1 MTAATVPVAL
11 DDGRRAERSAGP
23 HRRLCT
29 RRAERRFFT
38 PSPSMRPFRYL
49 LFAAGFLPGILRAQA
64 PAPLVLQAAP
74 GPSTATTGS
83 AIRVS
88 RPPVIDGREDDE
100 VWRHAPPMDQF
111 RQFVPAEDADPTFR
125 TEVRAAWDDRNLY
138 VVVRAHDP
146 HPDSILSLL
155 SRRDVRTNSDQIK
168 IIIDGYLDRRNGIEL
183 MVNPAGVKRDA
194 AIYSDV
200 VEDMTW
206 DGVWDGAARVDSLGW
221 VAEFAVPFGQIRFNP
236 GQRAFGFGVWRD
248 VARLN
253 ERVAWPAYRQSVQ
266 AIASQLGTLEGLEGI
281 TRGSRLELLPYTVT
295 RNVTGA
301 DGDDWRHT
309 QEFSGGLDL
318 KLGLG
323 SNLTLDATVNPDFGQ
338 VEADPAVL
346 NLTAFEIRFEER
358 RPFFQEG
365 VGLFRCGGP
374 CEGIFYTRRIGR
386 APQLRSSS
394 AEPNAT
400 TILGAGKLTGRL
412 GNGVSIGLVEAVT
425 RREVGTGDRTVEPR
439 TNYLVARAL
448 KEMREGRSAFG
459 VMGTAVNRDLDPAT
473 EPWLRREAYTFVAQ
487 GYHRFAQDA
496 WEVMMYTGQNVVRG
510 SKEAIAQTQLSS
522 VHYYQRPDHEKAFN
536 PELTSLRGAVVGGS
550 LTKLRGS
557 IRYNNF
563 VRAAG
568 PGLEL
573 NDLGFVPVVNDLSL
587 RQALS
592 YQSLRPQWFFRRTF
606 NQLSTEQHWTMGGL
620 SQGLRVQGHLS
631 AEFTNFWGGAVTWS
645 VSDLGLS
652 HCVAC
657 ARGGPATR
665 QSVKH
670 DLQLDL
676 TGDPRQAFRPS
687 FTLAGGVGDEGHSY
701 GWLAASEVEV
711 RVASRFS
718 VSVGPSFHHRVD
730 DLQWIGNFGALLSD
744 TTHFTFAR
752 LDQRT
757 IGVTTR
763 ANWTATPNLSFQF
776 YGQPFVSTGAFRNWR
791 EIADA
796 RSKRYGD
803 RYRPYGDGRDP
814 DGFNY
819 KEFNSNAVMR
829 WEYRPGSVLFV
840 VWQQGRVQD
849 DRNPGTFELARDY
862 RDLFRAHPDNTV
874 LVKLSYWL
882 NP

>member
-1 MTAATVPVAL
+1 MRIRPALLVSGVVIPGLLAAQGVPQLTMPRTPA
-11 DDGRRAERSAGP
+11 RA
-23 HRRLCT
+23 
-29 RRAERRFFT
+29 
-38 PSPSMRPFRYL
+38 
-49 LFAAGFLPGILRAQA
+49 
-64 PAPLVLQAAP
+64 
-74 GPSTATTGS
+74 STATTGS
-83 AIRVS
+83 AVRVS
-88 RPPVIDGREDDE
+88 RAPVVDGRDDDE
-100 VWRHAPPMDQF
+100 AWRQAPPMDQF
-111 RQFVPAEDADPTFR
+111 RQFTPAEDGDPTFR
-125 TEVRAAWDDRNLY
+125 TEVRAAYDDRNLY
-138 VVVRAHDP
+138 VVVRAWDP

-221 VAEFAVPFGQIRFNP
+221 VAEFSVPFGQIRFNP

-248 VARLN
+248 VARLS
-253 ERVAWPAYRQSVQ
+253 ERVAWPAYRQSSQ
-266 AIASQLGTLEGLEGI
+266 TLASQLGTLDGLEGI
-281 TRGSRLELLPYTVT
+281 ARGSRLELLPYAVT
-295 RNVTGA
+295 KNVTEAAGA
-301 DGDDWRHT
+301 DWRHP
-309 QEFSGGLDL
+309 QKVAGGLDL

-386 APQLRSSS
+386 APQLRTSD

-412 GNGVSIGLVEAVT
+412 GKGVSIGLVEAVT
-425 RREVGTGDRTVEPR
+425 RREEGLDGLTIEPR

-448 KEMREGRSAFG
+448 REMRDGRSAFG

-473 EPWLRREAYTFVAQ
+473 EPYLRREAYSFVAQ
-487 GYHRFAQDA
+487 GYHRFARDG
-496 WEVMMYTGQNVVRG
+496 WEVMMYTGQNLVRG
-510 SKEAIAQTQLSS
+510 SRDAIARTQLSS
-522 VHYYQRPDHEKAFN
+522 VHYYQRPDHEKSFD
-536 PELTSLRGAVVGGS
+536 PDLTALRGAVVGGS

-557 IRYNNF
+557 VRYNNF

-587 RQALS
+587 RQTLS
-592 YQSLRPQWFFRRTF
+592 YQSLRPRGFVRQTY
-606 NQLSTEQHWTMGGL
+606 NQVSTEQHWTMGGL
-620 SQGLRVQGHLS
+620 SQGLRVQGHFS
-631 AEFTNFWGGAVTWS
+631 AEFTNFWGGAVTGS
-645 VSDLGLS
+645 VTDVGLT

-665 QSVKH
+665 QSPKY

-676 TGDPRQAFRPS
+676 VGDKRQALVPS
-687 FTLAGGVGDEGHSY
+687 FTLAGGIGDEGHSS
-701 GWLAASEVEV
+701 GWLAASSVEL

-718 VSVGPSFHHRVD
+718 LSVGPSFNHRVD

-744 TTHFTFAR
+744 TTHYTFAR

-757 IGVTTR
+757 LSLTTR
-763 ANWTATPNLSFQF
+763 LNWTASPNLSFQF
-776 YGQPFVSTGAFRNWR
+776 YGQPFVSTGAFRDWR
-791 EIADA
+791 EVADPRA
-796 RSKRYGD
+796 RAYGE
-803 RYRPYGDGRDP
+803 RYRPYGGGQEP
-814 DGFNY
+814 EGFNF
-819 KEFNSNAVMR
+819 KQFNSNAVMR
-829 WEYRPGSVLFV
+829 WEYRPGSALFV
-840 VWQQGRVQD
+840 VWQQGRLQD
-849 DRNPGTFELARDY
+849 DRNPGSFQLARDY
-862 RDLFRAHPDNTV
+862 RDLFRAHPDNTL